1 MKTLYIMAGLC
12 VSMASGFADGGVV
25 LARQVVNGLD
35 LTVFASPSPL
45 RAGPVDVSVLVQNPE
60 NGQAV
65 LDADVAIAWSS
76 KSSAAPDWLPP
87 CCTMDDGRAAIPA
100 TRGHSQN
107 QFLYSAIVPIRTS
120 GSSELVLYV
129 NVEGKNALL
138 SCELK
143 VLPPRAPAQAYW
155 PFLALPPF
163 AVAGF
168 ALHQRLSRK
177 RNRNP

>member
-1 MKTLYIMAGLC
+1 MKVLYMMAGLWIS
-12 VSMASGFADGGVV
+12 VASSFADGGVV
-25 LARQVVNGLD
+25 LARQEVNGLD

-60 NGQAV
+60 SGQAV
-65 LDADVAIAWSS
+65 LDAEVAVSWSS
-76 KSSAAPDWLPP
+76 KSSEAPDWMPP
-87 CCTMDDGRAAIPA
+87 CCSMDDGRTAIPA

-107 QFLYSAIVPIRTS
+107 QFLFSAIVAIRNA
-120 GSSELVLYV
+120 GSSELVV
-129 NVEGKNALL
+129 QVKAEGKKAMLP
-138 SCELK
+138 CEVK
-143 VLPPRAPAQAYW
+143 VLPSQAPAMAYW

-177 RNRNP
+177 QKRKP